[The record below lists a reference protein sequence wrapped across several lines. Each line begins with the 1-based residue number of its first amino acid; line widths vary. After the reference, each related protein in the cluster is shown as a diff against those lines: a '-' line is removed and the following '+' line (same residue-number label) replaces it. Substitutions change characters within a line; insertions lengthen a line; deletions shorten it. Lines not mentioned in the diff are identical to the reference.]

1 MITGISSAGKAR
13 LVEGN
18 RSEYGEHYD
27 RLTFLG
33 PAQAEQASA
42 RRLELLDALAG
53 KALAGCGGTKLDCSD
68 LSPGCRLCVEGSWSC
83 LFVNGRCNCD
93 CFYCPAS
100 QDDIGLPTT
109 NTVDFRTPA
118 DYVTYLERF
127 GFRGASMSGGEP
139 LLTPNRTQ
147 AFIEAIKKRFGADM
161 HVWLYTNGT
170 LATPDLMKRLR
181 DAGLDEIRFD
191 IGATGYRL
199 DKLRLA
205 VGHISTVTVEIPAIA
220 EEKELLQ
227 AKMVEMAEAGVNYLN
242 LHQLRLT
249 PYNFER
255 LAPRGYTYL
264 HGDKVTVLDSELT
277 ALELILHG
285 RERGI
290 PLPVNYCSFV
300 YKNRYQNRAS
310 RRRNAP
316 YLAKDYEQLTENGYI
331 RTLTLIGSTKA
342 IARQRAQLETLNAAR
357 EHWSLS
363 NNGERLSIHP
373 ILWPLIDFTGL
384 RLLIGYATARQLPA
398 VSYRN
403 PFVAVKLGD
412 RKQVIVERTKVAAD
426 FELQDEEI
434 GRFAHTFLSSPPLSA
449 PPFELENPFEDLAR
463 FEWTPRGLQEYF

>member
-1 MITGISSAGKAR
+1 MITEISSAGKAR

-33 PAQAEQASA
+33 PAQTELASA
-42 RRLELLDALAG
+42 RRRELLDALAG
-53 KALAGCGGTKLDCSD
+53 KALVGCGGTKLDCTD
-68 LSPGCRLCVEGSWSC
+68 LSPGCRLCAEGSWSC

-139 LLTPNRTQ
+139 LLTPNRTL

-205 VGHISTVTVEIPAIA
+205 VGHIPTVTVEIPAIA
-220 EEKELLQ
+220 EEKILMQ

-277 ALELILHG
+277 ALELIHYG
-285 RERGI
+285 REQRI

-316 YLAKDYEQLTENGYI
+316 FLTKGYEQLTESGYI
-331 RTLTLIGSTKA
+331 RTLTLTGPSEA
-342 IARQRAQLETLNAAR
+342 IARQRAQLEAVSAPC
-357 EHWSLS
+357 EQWSLS
-363 NNGERLSIHP
+363 HNGERLSIHP
-373 ILWPLIDFTGL
+373 ALWPLIDFSGL
-384 RLLIGYATARQLPA
+384 RLLIAYATARQLPA

-412 RKQVIVERTKVAAD
+412 RKQVIVERAKVAAD
-426 FELQDEEI
+426 FELQDEKI
-434 GRFAHTFLSSPPLSA
+434 GRFSQTFLSSA
-449 PPFELENPFEDLAR
+449 PPFSPCFEDDLFESLAR
-463 FEWTPRGLQEYF
+463 FEWIPKGLQAYF

>member
-1 MITGISSAGKAR
+1 MITGISSEGKAR
-13 LVEGN
+13 LVEAN
-18 RSEYGEHYD
+18 RSEYGERYD
-27 RLTFLG
+27 RLAFLG
-33 PAQAEQASA
+33 PQQTETASA
-42 RRLELLDALAG
+42 RRRELLDALAG
-53 KALAGCGGTKLDCSD
+53 KALVGCGGTKLDCTD
-68 LSPGCRLCVEGSWSC
+68 LSPGCRLCAEGSWSC

-118 DYVTYLERF
+118 DYVAYLERF

-139 LLTPNRTQ
+139 LLTPNRSL

-170 LATPDLMKRLR
+170 LATPELMKRLR

-205 VGHISTVTVEIPAIA
+205 VGHIPTVTVEIPAIA
-220 EEKELLQ
+220 EEKALMQ

-285 RERGI
+285 RDRGI

-310 RRRNAP
+310 RVRNAP
-316 YLAKDYEQLTENGYI
+316 FLTKGYEQLTGNGFI
-331 RTLTLIGSTKA
+331 RTLTLMGTAENIS
-342 IARQRAQLETLNAAR
+342 RQAAR
-357 EHWSLS
+357 FETQGIPREQWTVA
-363 NNGERLSIHP
+363 NNGERLSFHAG
-373 ILWPLIDFTGL
+373 LWNQVDFSDF
-384 RLLIGYATARQLPA
+384 RLLVAYATARQLPS

-403 PFVAVKLGD
+403 PFTTVKIGD
-412 RKQVIVERTKVAAD
+412 KKQVIIERAKAVAD
-426 FELQDEEI
+426 FELDGEQI
-434 GRFAHTFLSSPPLSA
+434 PRFAAAFLETADRSDPGPL
-449 PPFELENPFEDLAR
+449 DDMAR
-463 FEWTPRGLQEYF
+463 FERTPEGLQEYF